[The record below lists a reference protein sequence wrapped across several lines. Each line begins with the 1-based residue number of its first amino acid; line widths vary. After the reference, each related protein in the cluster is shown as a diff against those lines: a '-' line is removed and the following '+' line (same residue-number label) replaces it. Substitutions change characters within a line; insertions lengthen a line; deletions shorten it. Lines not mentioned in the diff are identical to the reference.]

1 MELKSLQ
8 IEVVLTEMIAERNKI
23 IIELNE
29 QCVGLK
35 KQLEEATAAK
45 PEAGQEA

>member
-23 IIELNE
+23 IIELNQ
-29 QCVGLK
+29 QCVELK
-35 KQLEEATAAK
+35 SQNEELTKQIEAK
-45 PEAGQEA
+45 QEA

>member
-29 QCVGLK
+29 QCVSLK
-35 KQLEEATAAK
+35 KQLEEATAK
-45 PEAGQEA
+45 QEA